1 MNSILRLVAAA
12 LTAATLTSGGTV
24 PALAGEADTLNA
36 AFTRD
41 LDFRPSVD
49 EYPRFYTATWK

>member
-1 MNSILRLVAAA
+1 MNSILRLVAA
-12 LTAATLTSGGTV
+12 LIAATLISGGTL
-24 PALAGEADTLNA
+24 PALAGKANRTLNA

-49 EYPRFYTATWK
+49 EDPRFYTATWK